1 MLRFP
6 CGFHPPYC
14 FGIAGKC
21 LGTARVTQQTAAISA
36 VSITLTYQ
44 RFGQVR
50 RPSSQRPTGNGDS
63 HHLSNPTPAGK
74 PDIAAV
80 GSGKDIVA
88 KSTSSLRE
96 RASTAQKN
104 HFNSQLEVLC
114 QPLHLFLC
122 GGWDAGGFATNRRS
136 CDDSFGSGGVGCSG
150 GPTRSGGGA
159 AGESG
164 PHKSAAG
171 GGRARGASKRGAGGG
186 NGGGVC
192 RDGEGEPRSLGNSRV
207 GSGGGGVD
215 WGGCIDARS
224 GARADWY
231 EVRRFLEVGPRSA
244 WPILWRWTRHLT
256 RTYQKM
262 RQDL

>member
-36 VSITLTYQ
+36 VSITQTYQ

-114 QPLHLFLC
+114 QPLHLFFC

-136 CDDSFGSGGVGCSG
+136 CDDSFGSGGGRRGRASERSEQE
-150 GPTRSGGGA
+150 RSGWWQRGWGL
-159 AGESG
+159 SG
-164 PHKSAAG
+164 W
-171 GGRARGASKRGAGGG
+171 GGRAALVGQQPSRQR
-186 NGGGVC
+186 
-192 RDGEGEPRSLGNSRV
+192 RRRRRLGR
-207 GSGGGGVD
+207 
-215 WGGCIDARS
+215 
-224 GARADWY
+224 
-231 EVRRFLEVGPRSA
+231 L
-244 WPILWRWTRHLT
+244 H
-256 RTYQKM
+256 
-262 RQDL
+262 